1 MYAVVD
7 INGFQYRIEKGE
19 TLRVPKYDLEVGAKI
34 TMSEVLLLT
43 DGERVEVGTP
53 FVDGAEIEATVVGQ
67 GKDRKSSCS
76 RRKGAAIIRSS
87 AGIVGF
93 HRNRRQRY
101 RLAAESASCLE
112 DSHGAIKRVSE
123 VPATAAIRRDRGL
136 ESNGSAAKRSTREPL
151 HPSA

>member
-53 FVDGAEIEATVVGQ
+53 FVDGAEVAATVVGQ
-67 GKDRKSSCS
+67 GKDNKVIVFKKK
-76 RRKGAAIIRSS
+76 RRRDYSVKRGHRQDFTE
-87 AGIVGF
+87 IVV
-93 HRNRRQRY
+93 NDI
-101 RLAAESASCLE
+101 RLA
-112 DSHGAIKRVSE
+112 R
-123 VPATAAIRRDRGL
+123 
-136 ESNGSAAKRSTREPL
+136 
-151 HPSA
+151 